1 MLMLK
6 IIYANNGLTKVVR
19 MYLVS
24 KGVPPFPPP
33 PSLSN
38 FTLVLRNV
46 AKYKYDV
53 AVTLS
58 FEGFCPDL
66 LLFLDT

>member
-19 MYLVS
+19 MYLVL

-33 PSLSN
+33 LSN

-58 FEGFCPDL
+58 FEGFCPGL